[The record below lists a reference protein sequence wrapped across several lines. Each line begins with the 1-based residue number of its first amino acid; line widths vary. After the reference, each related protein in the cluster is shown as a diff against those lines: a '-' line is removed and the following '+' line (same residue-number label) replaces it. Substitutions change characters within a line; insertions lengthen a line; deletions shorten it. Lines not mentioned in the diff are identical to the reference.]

1 MAPNPLNLP
10 TTGVIGRDIIV
21 DRWNK
26 QVAWRIGAIWPG
38 PNIWSRFNDP
48 SWPDDVHRFC
58 KVRDEQTGVEY
69 WVRPFTGTVAGGQ
82 WVSWT

>member
-1 MAPNPLNLP
+1 MGPNPLNLP
-10 TTGVIGRDIIV
+10 TTGIIGRDIIV

-48 SWPDDVHRFC
+48 SWPDDIRRFC
-58 KVRDEQTGVEY
+58 KVRDEQTGIEY